1 MLDFFRAK
9 FYWIDFTIGTLICI
23 VVIVLYK
30 IKRIEKLTWYLYWVG
45 FILGLCW
52 EVPMSIANE
61 IGIYPFATFITPP
74 PFPSPFSMIVI
85 IIIHSFWDG
94 GLFLVGYWLVNRI
107 CSEPTFKRLKA
118 SELGVLIIWGQLSEL
133 AVELASTFSGGW
145 EYVGYWWNPVLFIF
159 NGHNITL
166 WPQII
171 WFIAPIVF
179 YFIALKLKPKFS
191 INEVKL
197 EI

>member
-1 MLDFFRAK
+1 MLDFFRAN
-9 FYWIDFTIGTLICI
+9 FYLIDFTIGTLICI
-23 VVIVLYK
+23 VVMVLYK

-45 FILGLCW
+45 FGLGLCW

-61 IGIYPFATFITPP
+61 IG
-74 PFPSPFSMIVI
+74 MIVI
-85 IIIHSFWDG
+85 IITHSFWDG
-94 GLFLVGYWLVNRI
+94 GLFLVGYWLVKLI
-107 CSEPTFKRLKA
+107 CSDPTYERFKA